1 MLPLGSSLPGAPVV
15 VTPISA
21 GITTVTTIFLIY
33 SLIRRRAAGFSLF
46 MAVSKLT
53 FGRIGYFPVS
63 LLTPPVLF
71 CLSTPVDVDH
81 AHRLVSFILVLATFV
96 GAHNRAK
103 KHALH
108 PTYGPAMWLHL
119 VATLWMILVSLLAAL
134 AWFRHKRAVREADA
148 IADATHLSAPQSHD
162 AVYSNAAQSS

>member
-1 MLPLGSSLPGAPVV
+1 MS
-15 VTPISA
+15 
-21 GITTVTTIFLIY
+21 TT
-33 SLIRRRAAGFSLF
+33 
-46 MAVSKLT
+46 LT
-53 FGRIGYFPVS
+53 V
-63 LLTPPVLF
+63 
-71 CLSTPVDVDH
+71 
-81 AHRLVSFILVLATFV
+81 VSFILVLATFA

-148 IADATHLSAPQSHD
+148 MADATHLSAPQSHD